1 MAGPRPGG
9 PMPLTIE
16 DRLEITELVA
26 RYNHAVD
33 SGDGDAFAGTFT
45 DGGALDVGARVI
57 EGRAALAAF
66 AARLPENVRAPRHIA
81 SNLLIDGDGDAG
93 CATLSAY
100 VQMFALTGDP
110 PCQVV
115 AASGLYDDRLV
126 KVDGR
131 WHFERRVFVADR
143 DREG

>member
-1 MAGPRPGG
+1 
-9 PMPLTIE
+9 MPLTIE

-33 SGDGDAFAGTFT
+33 SGDGEAFAGTFT
-45 DGGALDVGARVI
+45 DDGALDVGARVI

-66 AARLPENVRAPRHIA
+66 AAQLPENVRAPRHIA
-81 SNLLIDGDGDAG
+81 SNLLIDGNDGA
-93 CATLSAY
+93 ATLSAY
-100 VQMFALTGDP
+100 VQMFSLTGDP
-110 PCQVV
+110 PRQAV

-126 KVDGR
+126 KIDGR
-131 WHFERRVFVADR
+131 WRFERRVFVADR